1 MSGKSQTLPN
11 SLLVLATIAV
21 ATEDNVQYPK
31 VPCLSLTPPKKR
43 RRSESELLANKHY
56 RSERYAPVSL
66 KYDGKHNSLVT
77 QGLSLGDPYKRFK
90 RAKKANSATR
100 IFEINDDGDMFENTA
115 NKRRM
120 VGEGKTVV
128 GPKAYAKAKTAEL
141 ERVKGL
147 KGQWGAIGRGYKE
160 RWPDTWE
167 AELEAKVSQKLVC
180 ITKVSAHL
188 MRKNVSETRFSIT
201 IFPSVCKDNGP
212 RYRSEH
218 SYFCGHTSC

>member
-115 NKRRM
+115 DKRRM
-120 VGEGKTVV
+120 VGEGLQASRRCAIAYFFEHVYGNPDESEWEKDRRARAREGSQGPV
-128 GPKAYAKAKTAEL
+128 GGDWA
-141 ERVKGL
+141 GL
-147 KGQWGAIGRGYKE
+147 
-160 RWPDTWE
+160 
-167 AELEAKVSQKLVC
+167 
-180 ITKVSAHL
+180 
-188 MRKNVSETRFSIT
+188 
-201 IFPSVCKDNGP
+201 
-212 RYRSEH
+212 
-218 SYFCGHTSC
+218 